1 MAGIGDLVVNLKADA
16 SKFNREMASA
26 KNSVKSFHGMAIPSF
41 KSIASTAASMITP
54 ITAVMT
60 ALTAG
65 AIGAGA
71 AIWGLTSRMGEI
83 AGLADK
89 AAQAGTS
96 VKFLQ
101 QLTYAADQSGVSAET
116 LTKSLGKLTIAVGN
130 AANGSKPAQEAF
142 GRLGLNIAELQAMRP
157 EDQFLAV
164 AKAISALPTQAE
176 RAAASVAVFG
186 KSGLE
191 MTTLF
196 AGGLNDINKLMQ
208 DAQAIGIGLNADD
221 VKRVAEADDA
231 LQRMKASFSA
241 LVDQAIVG
249 LAPTFTEIS
258 NTITGWIA
266 PLTKFLDGFNAL
278 NDRGK
283 WIKDVLQAAADV
295 AFQYMVVKWDETLA
309 MMAKKAKEFGNGL
322 AKALS
327 SGDMSGLNS
336 ILNNSKNQRFNEREL
351 RQAEARLGRVLR
363 QPLFA
368 GAMQN
373 ANDAM
378 AEQQQPPA
386 SQPAAP
392 GMIQQALPWLQA
404 AATAGM
410 DIYKKATGSL
420 TAARPQ
426 SPSEVQREFRSVPP
440 AFASAAMR
448 GSSEA
453 LKTIL
458 NSQRPEVKIMTTVA
472 QQAQQQTQLLRQ
484 VAQNTVPQFAP
495 EF

>member
-142 GRLGLNIAELQAMRP
+142 GRLGLNIADLQAMRP

-231 LQRMKASFSA
+231 LQRMKASFGA

-249 LAPTFTEIS
+249 LAPTFQEIA
-258 NTITGWIA
+258 NTITDWIA
-266 PLTKFLDGFNAL
+266 PLTKFMDGFNAL
-278 NDRGK
+278 NDKAG
-283 WIKDVLQAAADV
+283 WVSETLQAGMDL
-295 AFQYMVVKWDETLA
+295 AFQHAIVKWDETLA
-309 MMAKKAKEFGNGL
+309 TMRSNAVSF
-322 AKALS
+322 
-327 SGDMSGLNS
+327 
-336 ILNNSKNQRFNEREL
+336 SKNMAILFTNPGAMIGAMMGKSAQQEFNVENLNAARDRFNKL
-351 RQAEARLGRVLR
+351 MEA
-363 QPLFA
+363 PS
-368 GAMQN
+368 N
-373 ANDAM
+373 AAAQQDASD
-378 AEQQQPPA
+378 AAAQQQQLPTP
-386 SQPAAP
+386 QPTAP
-392 GMIQQALPWLQA
+392 NMFQQTIPWLQA